1 MPPFQFQRVVVI
13 GTTSSGKSTLAKGLA
28 DRIRARYI
36 DLDDLHWEPNWQEAP
51 LDVFRERVRTAT
63 NSNVWVVA
71 GNYRIVR
78 DLVWPRAQAII
89 WLDYPFPIVF
99 WRLIKRTLYRTITK
113 EKLFAGNV
121 ESLRTQLRVWSQDSL
136 VNWLFKTYW
145 RRKRETPLL
154 LALPEYAHLTL
165 LHFKHPR
172 ETEAWLKSVNAS
184 ATKPANELEQAQ

>member
-1 MPPFQFQRVVVI
+1 MSPFPYQRIVII
-13 GTTSSGKSTLAKGLA
+13 GTTSSGKTTLAKRLA
-28 DRIRARYI
+28 DRIHADFI
-36 DLDDLHWEPNWQEAP
+36 DLDDLHWEPDWQEAP

-63 NSNVWVVA
+63 SSNVWVVA

-78 DLVWPRAQAII
+78 DLVWPQAQAII

-121 ESLRTQLRVWSQDSL
+121 ESLQKQLKFWSQDSL
-136 VNWLFKTYW
+136 IHWLFKTYW

-154 LALPEYAHLTL
+154 LSQLEHAHLTS

-172 ETEAWLKSVNAS
+172 ETEAWLKLVNAS
-184 ATKPANELEQAQ
+184 TAEPANELKQTQ